1 MIRNLFYISALVLCF
16 LVYREYT
23 SAAIEH
29 APGVL
34 VAEQPIQKSV
44 ADSVFRFDGYI
55 ITRRAVFEI
64 RARVLS
70 TERYYLRREG
80 DLSPLDLAL
89 GWGPMSDQT
98 VLDQMKISQSGRWY
112 RTRYDYPA
120 PIPEQLLVSHSSNMH
135 MIPANSSIEKRLKKL
150 RVGEVV
156 ELQGYLVDVDHPSGW
171 HWRTSLSRN
180 DTGSGACELVY
191 VESMRVD
198 NLLVRD

>member
-1 MIRNLFYISALVLCF
+1 MTRNLFYISVLVLCF

-23 SAAIEH
+23 TAAIEH
-29 APGVL
+29 GPGVL
-34 VAEQPIQKSV
+34 VAEQPIQQNV
-44 ADSVFRFDGYI
+44 ADSVFRFDDYI
-55 ITRRAVFEI
+55 ITRRAEFEI

-70 TERYYLRREG
+70 TERYYLRREA

-89 GWGPMSDQT
+89 GWGPMSDQA
-98 VLDQMKISQSGRWY
+98 VLDQMTISQSGRWY

-120 PIPEQLLVSHSSNMH
+120 PIPEQLLISHSSNMH
-135 MIPANSSIEKRLKKL
+135 MIPANSSIERRLKKL
-150 RVGEVV
+150 RVGEIV

-198 NLLVRD
+198 NPAF